1 MNYYLVSI
9 FTFFGYILYKCY
21 IYPLYLSPLRKIPG
35 PPGNNFIFGHL
46 ISLFKD
52 KQGEAFILLAKQYGG
67 IIRFHTLLNKPYI
80 SITDPKLVQQVLINR
95 PYEFPKFFISKSM
108 VKDLVG
114 KDDYFDF
121 LNFKEMLPT
130 FIQAGHKLKD
140 AWLKQIG
147 NKKEERITITALIP
161 KITLDVIGLVGFN
174 YEFNSIT
181 SDSELAQAYHS
192 ITNKTPSFLYMELS
206 NIFPFIKKI
215 PTSYN
220 NQYWDSIKTINNVS
234 EKLIAEQKNAT
245 VRGKD
250 LLSLLIKIN
259 ENLSVNEQLTHN
271 ELRSLVMTL
280 LLAGHETTSSVLSW
294 ALYYLAK
301 NPDIQDHLRKEVLDK
316 FPDRNHFPT
325 FEEIDHLKY
334 LECVFK
340 ESLRISPPDEIMN
353 GYGTQFI
360 IPIYAIHHDPSIWGD
375 DAEFF
380 NPSRWLDPEI
390 KSKISNNNFLPFGAG
405 ARNCLGMKMAQL
417 EFKCVIPII
426 IRNFEFRLVEGF
438 TFKKSTNGFCKP
450 IPGIDLFVSKEQSA
464 TKNIPG
470 TVYNKEILMENGV
483 MCSILSMTLPFIF
496 ANLSANV

>member
-1 MNYYLVSI
+1 MQDFVDEHPGVCRKPY
-9 FTFFGYILYKCY
+9 
-21 IYPLYLSPLRKIPG
+21 SPFSLTENSVLG

-52 KQGEAFILLAKQYGG
+52 KQGEAFIHLAKQYGG
-67 IIRFHTLLNKPYI
+67 IIRFHALLNKPYI
-80 SITDPKLVQQVLINR
+80 SISDPKLVQQVLINR
-95 PYEFPKFFISKSM
+95 SYEFPKYFISKSM
-108 VKDLVG
+108 IKDLVG
-114 KDDYFDF
+114 EDGISFSQGDAHKRLRKLISPSFAF
-121 LNFKEMLPT
+121 ANIKEVLPI

-181 SDSELAQAYHS
+181 SDSELARAYHS
-192 ITNKTPSFLYMELS
+192 ITNKRPSFLYMELL

-220 NQYWDSIKTINNVS
+220 NQYWNSIKTIDNVT

-250 LLSLLIKIN
+250 FLSLLIKIN
-259 ENLSVNEQLTHN
+259 ENLSINEQLTHKG
-271 ELRSLVMTL
+271 LRSMVMTL
-280 LLAGHETTSSVLSW
+280 LFAGHETTSSLLTW

-301 NPDIQDHLRKEVLDK
+301 IPDIQDHLRKEVLDK
-316 FPDRNHFPT
+316 FPDRNYFPT

-353 GYGTQFI
+353 GYVTPKGTQFI
-360 IPIYAIHHDPSIWGD
+360 IPIYAIHHDPLIWGD
-375 DAEFF
+375 DVESF

-405 ARNCLGMKMAQL
+405 VRNCLGMKMAQL

-438 TFKKSTNGFCKP
+438 TFKKSTNGLCKP
-450 IPGIDLFVSKEQSA
+450 IPGIDLFVSK
-464 TKNIPG
+464 
-470 TVYNKEILMENGV
+470 VDY
-483 MCSILSMTLPFIF
+483 
-496 ANLSANV
+496 